1 MKKVILL
8 IAMLAAAATVTQVAA
23 ISQLQVKWAFN
34 TSAQFEG
41 KTFGAGHQGCQT
53 VYDIDGDGKNEIIFG
68 TRRGDSK
75 RLWCIE
81 QDGAFQW
88 IYPPLG
94 EDGLP
99 GDPTSKVSLV
109 DVDNDGTY
117 EICLAGRGGRLHV
130 LNPDGSIKWTWDNP
144 DAGTAMHGGPQ
155 AYDVDGDGYV
165 EFFMNSNSGFIDR
178 IDHNGN
184 SVWRSFQCGDDNQG
198 QPTIADIDRDGEY
211 EVLWASQDH
220 NLYCINA
227 QTGAEEWRFD
237 TGANMQT
244 NQVIVADVN
253 NDGEYEAIVWTDAVG
268 DTPGTVYCVSFYGT
282 ELWRWTLPTTSNIR
296 ICQAMGDLNG
306 DGNLD
311 LAVNSGA
318 GGFGID
324 ISGAA
329 PVTLWHVN
337 FTDLGLTVPE
347 LAGATSNHWSS
358 YQLIADIDADGKQE
372 VLWLTPFPI
381 VTDGATGQVEA
392 YYLNEHVAVNRRQEN
407 GAWWGDVD
415 KDGKSEWI
423 AELNGNSHTE
433 TQLYCMTEGGAFPA
447 DAYWPEYYHCALPAA
462 DQQAASWLKLK
473 ASASNSLW
481 FPMPELLFPSIAGL
495 LGIVLLRRRD

>member
-1 MKKVILL
+1 VKKVILL
-8 IAMLAAAATVTQVAA
+8 IAVLVAAATVTQVAA
-23 ISQLQVKWAFN
+23 ISKLQVKWAFN

-41 KTFGAGHQGCQT
+41 KSFGAGHQGCQT

-81 QDGAFQW
+81 QDGTFQW

-117 EICLAGRGGRLHV
+117 EVCLAGRGGRLHV

-144 DAGTAMHGGPQ
+144 DAGTAMHGAPQ

-372 VLWLTPFPI
+372 VLWLSPFPI
-381 VTDGATGQVEA
+381 VTDAATGQVEA
-392 YYLNEHVAVNRRQEN
+392 YYLNEHIAVNRRQEN
-407 GAWWGDVD
+407 GGWWGDVD

-423 AELNGNSHTE
+423 AELNGNSHPE
-433 TQLYCMTEGGAFPA
+433 TQVYCMTENGAFPA
-447 DAYWPEYYHCALPAA
+447 DAWWPEYYHCAAA

-481 FPMPELLFPSIAGL
+481 FPMPELLFPTSIAGL